1 MDCLLSRL
9 HLVNKHCPIRQS
21 PQGDTST
28 ELIRGHYHRA
38 TTRSGPFHWTDR
50 FLPSCPCDHKVSV
63 CQRITA
69 AGLLASLLLTSCS
82 KSDALKGPPAAPS
95 GLPVRAALGAK
106 LDMPVEI
113 QAIGNV
119 EAYSSVTLKSRIA
132 AQILRVH
139 LRDGQ
144 EAREGVQWLELH
156 PQAFDDRVRKAE
168 ANLCQHQALLSSAEA
183 NVVRGQPQARHAR
196 AQADRYEALVKDGIT
211 SNDLQEQVRTVA
223 EAAVASLA

>member
-95 GLPVRAALGAK
+95 ALPVRAALVAK

-132 AQILRVH
+132 GQILRVH

-144 EAREGVQWLELH
+144 DVREGELLFELD
-156 PQAFDDRVRKAE
+156 PQPFVERVRQAE
-168 ANLCQHQALLSSAEA
+168 ANLSQNHALLRQAEA
-183 NVVRGQPQARHAR
+183 NVVRDQAQAR
-196 AQADRYEALVKDGIT
+196 
-211 SNDLQEQVRTVA
+211 
-223 EAAVASLA
+223 